1 MFPIKYIDNNLVW
14 NKDNEV
20 FAYYELIPY
29 NYSFL
34 SAEQKFIVH
43 DSFRQLIAQSREG
56 KIHALQIAT
65 ESSIRS
71 MQEQSKKLV
80 TGKLKEVAYQKID
93 EQTEALVSM
102 IGDNQVDYRFFL
114 GFKLMV
120 TEEQL
125 NLKNI
130 KKSVWLTFTEFL
142 HEVNHTLMNDFVSM
156 PNDEINRYMKMEKLL
171 ENKISRR
178 FKVRRLEIHDFGYLM
193 EHLYGRDGIAYEDYE
208 YQLPKKKLRR
218 ETQIKYYDLIR
229 PTRCVIE
236 ESQRYLR
243 LEHEDKESYVSYF
256 TVNAIVGELDFPSS
270 EIFYFQ
276 QQQFTFPV
284 DTSMNVEIVENR
296 KALTTVRNK
305 KKELKDL
312 DNHAYQAGSETSS
325 NVVDA
330 LDSVD
335 ELETDLDQSKE
346 SMYKLS
352 YVIRVSAPDLDE
364 LKRRCDEVKD
374 FYDDLNV
381 KLVRPAGDMLGLHSE
396 FLPANKRYIN
406 DYVQYVKSDFLA
418 GLGFGA
424 TQQLGENT
432 GIYMGYSVDTG
443 RNVYLQPSLASQG
456 VKGTVTNALASAF
469 VGSLGGGKSFCNNLL
484 VYYSVLFGGQA
495 VILDPKSERG
505 NWKET
510 LPEIAHEINIVNLTS
525 DKDNAGLLDPFVIM
539 KNVKDAESLAID
551 ILTFLT
557 GISSRDGEKFPVLRK
572 AVRSVTQSDSRG
584 LLHVIDELRRE
595 DTPISRNIADHID
608 SFTDYDFAH
617 LLFSDGTVENAISL
631 DNQLNIIQVADLVL
645 PDKDTTFEEYTT
657 IELLSVSMLI
667 VISTFAL
674 DFIHSDRSIFKI
686 VDLDEAWAFLN
697 VAQGETLSNK
707 LVRAGRAMQA
717 GVYFVTQSSGDVA
730 KESLKNNIGLKFAF
744 RSTDINEIK
753 QTLEFFGI
761 DKDDENNQKRLRDL
775 ENGQCLLQDLYGR
788 VGVVQIHPVFEELL
802 HAFDTRPPVQRNEVE

>member
-130 KKSVWLTFTEFL
+130 KKSAWLTFKEFF

-178 FKVRRLEIHDFGYLM
+178 FKVRRLEINDFGYLM

-208 YQLPKKKLRR
+208 YQLPKKKLQK
-218 ETQIKYYDLIR
+218 ETLIKYYDLIR

-396 FLPANKRYIN
+396 FLPASKRYIN

-424 TQQLGENT
+424 TQQLGETT

-456 VKGTVTNALASAF
+456 IKGTVTNALASAF

-717 GVYFVTQSSGDVA
+717 GVYFVTQSSGDVS